1 MPDEIDLL
9 RAFRAETPGPDD
21 AAWERARAAVALA
34 EGPAAA

>member
-21 AAWERARAAVALA
+21 AAWEPRPCGRGAGRGPGRA
-34 EGPAAA
+34 